1 MQTMAMMRMK
11 LESKDDDKENEDG
24 NPEAKNE
31 IKTKDKI
38 LEWIVL
44 DE

>member
-1 MQTMAMMRMK
+1 MWTMMQRR
-11 LESKDDDKENEDG
+11 LESKDDNEENEDG